1 MANKFKG
8 KEWVEDE
15 YERMKKDIRGMNTR
29 RLYYVIAL
37 VVLSLAILDGCRKNS
52 EKELPSGTV
61 QKKEAALI
69 PADNRRMMPDFNLT
83 SIQDGSTVNS
93 NNFPGRIS
101 VVAIFSP
108 WCSDCVSEMGMLQKF
123 RDAHPADF
131 SAVGMAVVDQDTE
144 KELKPFIKNL
154 KLKLPVVESDEALEK
169 AFGGIII
176 VPTAYLID
184 KKGRIARKYIRH
196 LTKDRLS
203 TAFHLLQ
210 QESRFRTRKDDGG

>member
-1 MANKFKG
+1 
-8 KEWVEDE
+8 
-15 YERMKKDIRGMNTR
+15 MNTR
-29 RLYYVIAL
+29 RLYYIIAL
-37 VVLSLAILDGCRKNS
+37 VVLSLAILGGCRNNS
-52 EKELPSGTV
+52 EKGPPSRTV

-69 PADNRRMMPDFNLT
+69 PAQDRRMMPDFSLT
-83 SIQDGSTVNS
+83 AIQDGSTVNS
-93 NNFPGRIS
+93 KNFLGRIT
-101 VVAIFSP
+101 VVAFFSP

-123 RDAHPADF
+123 RDAHPDEF
-131 SAVGMAVVDQDTE
+131 SAVGMAVVNKDTE
-144 KELKPFIKNL
+144 DELKPFIKNL

-203 TAFHLLQ
+203 TAFDLVL
-210 QESRFRTRKDDGG
+210 QES